1 MGFFE
6 KRTVEYYIR
15 EISEL
20 MVPVTATI
28 NDTIELSNCLLFYK
42 TGNSRELLVQTKP
55 DKYPKTGEICITCAY
70 SKALYLFKS
79 KIIGIKKIN
88 SKYVYLRIKF
98 PETIAIE
105 ERRRFIR
112 VRPSE
117 REPVYIQF
125 LLADKERVTVE
136 VMDISGGGIS
146 CVLPNNMAKFKKGN
160 SFHAAITLPIFG
172 EIQAWVTVLSMIR
185 LFNMVRISMVYSIM
199 SEPSHSLVMSYVTTR
214 EQDIRRESRNE
225 SPVQSFFGKA
235 EICLVEKKQHHNK
248 YGFLENVFNVVKTDF
263 SEAVSALTA
272 RPPELIILSDSTPYA
287 LKTLESIR
295 KRRALKDI
303 PFIVLTE
310 KEKGSNDILKN
321 VVTINTACHERFL
334 VQTAENLVEQYMLYK
349 SITVKPLRTDTG
361 KGNRILIIDHFHH
374 FNKNSI
380 KALTDH
386 GFKVSVNRNEENILT
401 KTSQMHPDIILVDEE
416 MEITNPVSMCR
427 FMNMNKSINTIPKII
442 ATSSRRTFNKFYSQ
456 GFFAGFIIKPVKPEQ
471 LLSKV
476 FEVIPQRYNSQ

>member
-28 NDTIELSNCLLFYK
+28 NDTIELPNCLLFYK
-42 TGNSRELLVQTKP
+42 TGNSRELLVQAKP

-79 KIIGIKKIN
+79 KIIGIKKID

-117 REPVYIQF
+117 KEPVYMQF
-125 LLADKERVTVE
+125 LLADKRRVTVE
-136 VMDISGGGIS
+136 AMDISGGGIS
-146 CVLPNNMAKFKKGN
+146 CVLPNNLAKFKTGN

-172 EIQAWVTVLSMIR
+172 EIQAWVTILSMNR
-185 LFNMVRISMVYSIM
+185 LFNMVRIGMVYSIM
-199 SEPSHSLVMSYVTTR
+199 SEPSHSCIMSYVTTR
-214 EQDIRRESRNE
+214 EQDIRHESRSV

-263 SEAVSALTA
+263 SGAVSALTA

-287 LKTLESIR
+287 LKTLEGIR
-295 KRRALKDI
+295 RRRALKDI
-303 PFIVLTE
+303 PLIVLTE
-310 KEKGSNDILKN
+310 KEKSSNDILKN
-321 VVTINTACHERFL
+321 VVAINTAYHERFL
-334 VQTAENLVEQYMLYK
+334 VQTAESLVEQYILYK
-349 SITVKPLRTDTG
+349 SITVKPLKADTG

-374 FNKNSI
+374 FSKNNI
-380 KALTDH
+380 KALTDN
-386 GFKVSVNRNEENILT
+386 GFEVSINKDEENILT

-416 MEITNPVSMCR
+416 MENTNPVSMCR
-427 FMNMNKSINTIPKII
+427 SINMNKSINTIPKII
-442 ATSSRRTFNKFYSQ
+442 VTSSRKTFNKFYSQ
-456 GFFAGFIIKPVKPEQ
+456 GFFAGFITKPVKPEQ

-476 FEVIPQRYNSQ
+476 FEVIPQRNNRQ